1 MLLCEKI
8 DLDLVKE
15 VDAYENAKETIK
27 YLQDVVDS
35 IEQRVLSGEQV
46 EGLELEQGQMRRNI
60 SDFGLEYLAK
70 QFGEDF
76 AFKMVKKPITITELE
91 KTLTTYEMSEL
102 IQKGVVQFKETSQ
115 KIKVVR

>member
-8 DLDLVKE
+8 DLDLIKE

-35 IEQRVLSGEQV
+35 IEQRLLSGEV
-46 EGLELEQGQMRRNI
+46 IEGLELEKGQMRRTI
-60 SDFGLEYLAK
+60 TDFGLEYLAK
-70 QFGEDF
+70 NFGEDF
-76 AFKMVKKPITITELE
+76 VYKTVKKPITITELD
-91 KTLTTYEMSEL
+91 KHISTYEMSEL
-102 IQKGVVQFKETSQ
+102 TQKGVIQFKETTP